1 MEDNLQWKTT
11 FNGWR
16 PLMEDDLRW
25 KITFNGIRP
34 SMEDNLWWKTCF
46 NQRWPSTEDD
56 LWWKTTFDRRQP
68 SIEEDLHW
76 KTPFDGR
83 EILRFCSAIYRRCGN
98 FCTCMTLY
106 GFCMFILG
114 FGWELWVIDLLLTSM
129 VVCLNW
135 VWALLDV
142 DADCYS
148 IFYISCNKF
157 LYRRSNYMI
166 QNALYGPLCSHLYIL
181 VRSNTFLQV
190 LAWHSVFTWNFVKKF
205 CW

>member
-1 MEDNLQWKTT
+1 
-11 FNGWR
+11 
-16 PLMEDDLRW
+16 
-25 KITFNGIRP
+25 
-34 SMEDNLWWKTCF
+34 
-46 NQRWPSTEDD
+46 
-56 LWWKTTFDRRQP
+56 
-68 SIEEDLHW
+68 
-76 KTPFDGR
+76 
-83 EILRFCSAIYRRCGN
+83 
-98 FCTCMTLY
+98 MTLY

-190 LAWHSVFTWNFVKKF
+190 LAWHSVFTWNFVKIF
-205 CW
+205 CWYQELTTRARKYSIFHWNLVIFTMGIEQFFCCWF